1 MTGKLNSKQSNTT
14 RIIAAVVIAGA
25 AIFAAVAAY
34 GFQPFGEETSY
45 DSNLAKFMKRSDSS
59 LLKIVKLQQA
69 ESTSKHFE
77 QYSFASSNPTLYQYL
92 GSVDKAHTRGQAAE
106 SGLQTAY
113 IEVIIS
119 SGQTDAILREISP
132 ELQESNSEYDV
143 YAEDI
148 AVGRGQYSVI
158 LMVPK

>member
-1 MTGKLNSKQSNTT
+1 MASKLNSKQSNTT

-25 AIFAAVAAY
+25 ATFAAVAAY
-34 GFQPFGEETSY
+34 GFEPFGEETSY
-45 DSNLAKFMKRSDSS
+45 DSNLAQFMKRSDSS
-59 LLKIVKLQQA
+59 LLKVVRLQQA
-69 ESTSKHFE
+69 EGTIKHFE

-92 GSVDKAHTRGQAAE
+92 SSVDKAHARGKAPE
-106 SGLQTAY
+106 SGLQMAY

-119 SGQTDAILREISP
+119 SGQTEAILREISS

-143 YAEDI
+143 YSEDI
-148 AVGRGQYSVI
+148 AVGRGQYSVV